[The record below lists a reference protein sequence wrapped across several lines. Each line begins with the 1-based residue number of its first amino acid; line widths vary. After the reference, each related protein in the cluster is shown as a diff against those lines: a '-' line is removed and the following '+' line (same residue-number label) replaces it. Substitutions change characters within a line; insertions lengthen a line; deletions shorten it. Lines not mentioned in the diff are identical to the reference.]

1 MKKWIALLLCVI
13 MAVSCCAACGTN
25 NAAETTAPSADTQ
38 TQTPDTGDA
47 AAAEPVEI
55 KIWHDGDEAIMQTI
69 ADQVNKQLAEDGIT
83 VTFEKKSGMP
93 DQLKLYGN
101 DPVNGPDMYLYAHD
115 TLGTF
120 VAMDILAPITD
131 VVDASV
137 YADDLPMTVQAGQLN
152 GEQYLLPVYFETLVF
167 LYNKDL

>member
-25 NAAETTAPSADTQ
+25 NAAETTAPAEDTQ

-69 ADQVNKQLAEDGIT
+69 ADKTGLQTPAET
-83 VTFEKKSGMP
+83 VVLS
-93 DQLKLYGN
+93 
-101 DPVNGPDMYLYAHD
+101 
-115 TLGTF
+115 
-120 VAMDILAPITD
+120 
-131 VVDASV
+131 
-137 YADDLPMTVQAGQLN
+137 
-152 GEQYLLPVYFETLVF
+152 LPVDSIEGLR
-167 LYNKDL
+167 